1 MEIDV
6 VEAIVNTVPLFG
18 NDPAIRTE
26 LQAHT
31 HWTVRNFLTT
41 LRSGDGRPDVALPP
55 ETTVMARTL
64 VRRGIAPEVVY
75 QGYRQAEQII
85 WQRWMELAAAMA
97 EPNDLAGIL
106 RESYPLFSKFAERV
120 LEQALDA
127 MRDQRADIADDDLS
141 RRIKTVRLLLDG
153 VPLDDGTVR
162 SALRYDITGPH
173 TALVLWSDS
182 AVQFSTLE
190 VAGRT
195 IALAAGVRSPLVI
208 DAGGDMMWAWLVTPA
223 AEVTVDVT
231 HAALDAV
238 DAVDARVRVAVGPTS
253 AGVDGFRRSHEGAL
267 AVHRVMAANPQDEQ
281 VLTHRELEVT
291 ALASADEARAREFV
305 AVTLGGLAE
314 DTPSGARLRET
325 LRVFLDEAENAPR
338 AAERLHMHRNTVLQR
353 VARATQLLGYPPSER
368 RLAVTLA
375 LELSRRLP
383 AGM

>member
-1 MEIDV
+1 MGKLSQ
-6 VEAIVNTVPLFG
+6 AIAHGATLLQVDG
-18 NDPAIRTE
+18 NFDNCLDI
-26 LQAHT
+26 
-31 HWTVRNFLTT
+31 
-41 LRSGDGRPDVALPP
+41 
-55 ETTVMARTL
+55 ARKL
-64 VRRGIAPEVVY
+64 G
-75 QGYRQAEQII
+75 
-85 WQRWMELAAAMA
+85 
-97 EPNDLAGIL
+97 
-106 RESYPLFSKFAERV
+106 ESYPVFSKFAERV

-162 SALRYDITGPH
+162 RALRYDIAGPH

-190 VAGRT
+190 VVGRT

-223 AEVTVDVT
+223 AEVNVDVT
-231 HAALDAV
+231 HATL

-253 AGVDGFRRSHEGAL
+253 AGIDGFRRSHEGAL